1 MNVVLDTNV
10 LVSGFFFGGVPG
22 QILEAWRNQRVTIV
36 LSAPILAEHR
46 EVGAALEARYGGS
59 EFESFAALL
68 VAHGEVVDA
77 PPALSEQVCR
87 DPDDDKFL
95 ACALAAAAPMVI
107 SRDRALLD
115 VTSCRGIEVVTP
127 RAFVDQHLVKR

>member
-59 EFESFAALL
+59 EFES
-68 VAHGEVVDA
+68 
-77 PPALSEQVCR
+77 
-87 DPDDDKFL
+87 
-95 ACALAAAAPMVI
+95 
-107 SRDRALLD
+107 
-115 VTSCRGIEVVTP
+115 
-127 RAFVDQHLVKR
+127 